1 MLVPFLVLF
10 LHRLRVV
17 VRWELFILRLKSS
30 VAADVESNWA
40 INSHTTLF
48 TEANIPMHTFRPFC
62 SVKSTCSRGESTLND
77 YSFIGKFIFHALHL
91 QTDSFFF
98 FIPSLR
104 LTGSNEVK
112 FFSEWFF
119 SRLITWFSC
128 ERIQLNDSVFERDL
142 MCTAWEDG
150 WNKKFNSF
158 SLLLSHRLTFFPL
171 RLILRCYT
179 VAKVYHYINI
189 WNRIVCKCLHLLWKR
204 VKMLLDLTK
213 FAFKTFHRKR
223 VRTSEKKKNANEE
236 SCKSWAAVKNE
247 KVGKSLWWKMFFLFC
262 YFWIFGSL
270 SLEKL
275 HRSCLSIPE
284 GKFMRNLIARLP
296 WRLPEDSNP
305 KLMIDDGSDQHDSQL
320 GMIYPSIHAGNSF
333 AYNPSSLIWFMMILE
348 TNCTQREMNDRYCSQ
363 RPLRR
368 KKLHQ

>member
-223 VRTSEKKKNANEE
+223 VRTSEKKKDCKRRKLQKLSCSEKRE
-236 SCKSWAAVKNE
+236 SRKVALMENVFPFLLFLNFRIFVIGEASSKLPFDPRGKVYE
-247 KVGKSLWWKMFFLFC
+247 KFNRSTPMTITQRFESKIDDRR
-262 YFWIFGSL
+262 WIRPTRFPTGNDL
-270 SLEKL
+270 SLDSCWKL
-275 HRSCLSIPE
+275 IRLQSLIP
-284 GKFMRNLIARLP
+284 
-296 WRLPEDSNP
+296 
-305 KLMIDDGSDQHDSQL
+305 H
-320 GMIYPSIHAGNSF
+320 MIYDDIRNELYSTRNEWP
-333 AYNPSSLIWFMMILE
+333 IL
-348 TNCTQREMNDRYCSQ
+348 
-363 RPLRR
+363 
-368 KKLHQ
+368 